1 MKCIVGFALIPRSR
15 SKRNSHVVGPISWR
29 AVDSRPRCVMSEN
42 LGKHPIFFCQTGIII
57 LPGMGR
63 HIVFKC
69 PQTGMNVQHSLA
81 DTADDAKDAYVSVLC
96 QACTKL
102 HFINSSTGNLLGK
115 AEK

>member
-1 MKCIVGFALIPRSR
+1 
-15 SKRNSHVVGPISWR
+15 
-29 AVDSRPRCVMSEN
+29 MSED
-42 LGKHPIFFCQTGIII
+42 LRKHPIFRRPTGIII

-69 PQTGMNVQHSLA
+69 PQTSMNVQHWLA
-81 DTADDAKDAYVSVLC
+81 DTTDDAKDAYVPVVC

-102 HFINSSTGNLLGK
+102 HFINSSTGNLLGE